1 MNTSTTTHTQIPRH
15 KHHATGYK
23 VHIWSHQLYRLW
35 KGSEPFLSAGNKVSL
50 KSPISIHGEHI
61 KSPFK
66 ISGAWTEIK
75 IHIKLDWINKN
86 PGLLKLYWSIQ
97 SLTRTTM
104 IACSHEFPKPSTNFH
119 LILSE
124 SQSLNVPFIH
134 KTCFRFQQTY
144 HIYAGAV
151 YWSIPL
157 QVSSYEPPSPR
168 TFHERRKGHKIK

>member
-1 MNTSTTTHTQIPRH
+1 MALHLLGAPWKYLTKSSWISFPFGNRICPKEAISRFHMILYKGMNTSTTTHTQIPRH

-35 KGSEPFLSAGNKVSL
+35 KGSEPFLSAGDKVSL

-104 IACSHEFPKPSTNFH
+104 IACTHEFPKPSTNFH
-119 LILSE
+119 
-124 SQSLNVPFIH
+124 QNPSL
-134 KTCFRFQQTY
+134 
-144 HIYAGAV
+144 
-151 YWSIPL
+151 W
-157 QVSSYEPPSPR
+157 
-168 TFHERRKGHKIK
+168 